1 MFTQL
6 VQLGINPSRCN
17 CVSVGMAV
25 RCMKLAGTKDGG
37 ALGGLSREIARFQW
51 Y

>member
-25 RCMKLAGTKDGG
+25 RCMKLAGRPKMVE
-37 ALGGLSREIARFQW
+37 R
-51 Y
+51 